1 MSYTVDKVDFIKMY
15 QKARVK
21 TMTSANIKFALIKS
35 GLLPLNPAIVL
46 EKLPSRNP
54 RLSTPPELRL
64 TSSDKVLS
72 FALSF
77 TPSNSA
83 EVDVLIHRIAKH
95 NNKDLQTFKKLAKA
109 CTSAIARSQC
119 QETTN
124 KTLLEVA
131 ERQHEK
137 ITRTKDYYGDA
148 RVMNNEVLEERAQ
161 LAVSKAARKAKDKS
175 NKEMNQVIKAFMRL
189 DSMIF
194 AESKHRS
201 PKKKNITANSSTGN
215 SSTGNSSTKSIFQLP
230 PISESSIPG
239 PPPGP
244 LSGPPPGPPSGP
256 PPGPSVSAKLQRRR
270 APKPK
275 STLEQQ
281 SQALI
286 PPQSS
291 RSGRLIRP

>member
-1 MSYTVDKVDFIKMY
+1 MY

-21 TMTSANIKFALIKS
+21 VMTSANIKSAWTKS

-54 RLSTPPELRL
+54 RPNTPPELRL
-64 TSSDKVLS
+64 TSSDGVSS

-83 EVDVLIHRIAKH
+83 KVDVLIHRIAKH

-119 QETTN
+119 QEFTN

-137 ITRTKDYYGDA
+137 TTRARGHYGDA

-161 LAVSKAARKAKDKS
+161 LAVSKAARKVKDKS
-175 NKEMNQVIKAFMRL
+175 NKKMNQVIKAFMRL
-189 DSMIF
+189 DSTIF

-201 PKKKNITANSSTGN
+201 LKKKNITANSSTE
-215 SSTGNSSTKSIFQLP
+215 SIFQLP

-239 PPPGP
+239 PPPEP
-244 LSGPPPGPPSGP
+244 SPGPPPGPPSGP
-256 PPGPSVSAKLQRRR
+256 PPGSSASAKPQRRR

-275 STLEQQ
+275 PTLEQQ

-291 RSGRLIRP
+291 RSGRLIRSRNLDL